1 MMFLHVD
8 QVHALEGYALRLE
21 FNDGTIKDVDL
32 AGELHGEVFEPLK
45 DTGFFRRVA
54 VNPETGTI
62 EWPNG
67 ADFAPEFLHEIGR
80 AVSYRMQPI
89 TGGIDERD

>member
-1 MMFLHVD
+1 MAGCVAAGKTEAEVKFHFE
-8 QVHALEGYALRLE
+8 AIRA
-21 FNDGTIKDVDL
+21 DG
-32 AGELHGEVFEPLK
+32 EPLK

-80 AVSYRMQPI
+80 AVHQVA
-89 TGGIDERD
+89 